1 MRTTKKFVSVFL
13 ALCMLGS
20 TTAMS
25 AMAATTDAES
35 VSGGSIAVDNAA
47 TQALEELDAKY
58 RYNGNEFY
66 LMNSIKSI
74 KTVRCLYVDNENRL
88 FVGTN
93 DEGLSI
99 LINENVA
106 NVIDEDDGL
115 PLQRQPPPDSGEGQ
129 FRQYLALHEGQHHQG
144 RRLPVGKLHKVR
156 GS

>member
-58 RYNGNEFY
+58 RYNGNDLGATY
-66 LMNSIKSI
+66 SKNSTTFKVWSPTATQISVNLYSKGSDSEEGAKNLGSHPLTFNAETGI
-74 KTVRCLYVDNENRL
+74 WSLELEGDYKNTYYTYTITVKNPTTGVTR
-88 FVGTN
+88 T
-93 DEGLSI
+93 S
-99 LINENVA
+99 
-106 NVIDEDDGL
+106 
-115 PLQRQPPPDSGEGQ
+115 
-129 FRQYLALHEGQHHQG
+129 
-144 RRLPVGKLHKVR
+144 
-156 GS
+156 